1 MQYVF
6 SLDYNQL
13 SIPNRRHLRNAVA
26 RLRRA
31 VASGITLAHGKGKW
45 KGCSTAVAGQMVDEV
60 KPHLSKAHTVD
71 IGRVGTAEAVFKI
84 LRDSA
89 ALEVVLPENLTL
101 DEKNVRG
108 LSPEAKGRI
117 QGAWHYFRDTVKWI
131 SEDELHEQAD
141 RVYEQLL
148 AKKKK

>member
-31 VASGITLAHGKGKW
+31 VASGIVLSHGKGQW
-45 KGCSTAVAGQMVDEV
+45 KGCSKAVACQMAGEV
-60 KPHLSKAHTVD
+60 KPHLTKTHTVE
-71 IGRVGTAEAVFKI
+71 IKRVGTAEAVFKI
-84 LRDSA
+84 LRDA
-89 ALEVVLPENLTL
+89 ANLEVVLPDNIQL
-101 DEKNVRG
+101 DEKTVRG
-108 LSPEAKGRI
+108 LSPEAKGRM

-131 SEDELHEQAD
+131 TEDELHEQAERIYD
-141 RVYEQLL
+141 QLI
-148 AKKKK
+148 AKKK